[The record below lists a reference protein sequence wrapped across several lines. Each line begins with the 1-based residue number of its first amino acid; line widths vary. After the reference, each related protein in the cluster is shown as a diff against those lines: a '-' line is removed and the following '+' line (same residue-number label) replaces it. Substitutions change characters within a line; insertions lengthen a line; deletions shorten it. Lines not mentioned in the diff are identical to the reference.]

1 MGRESCVG
9 VCECERMMEE
19 TIRAGVFT
27 MCHLIASTHSALS
40 HAAGPPPISQV
51 IFVTLVYWKIPLI
64 PFKEVTTVRGGE
76 GQSGRDGVKERDD
89 PFWRRSSQS
98 EQTHFCPLQDAFCFS
113 LARIAGVR
121 LRFHTASWRRGNL
134 DSGSPRRK
142 TDERERRRW
151 TAGRE

>member
-1 MGRESCVG
+1 M
-9 VCECERMMEE
+9 CECERMMEE

-76 GQSGRDGVKERDD
+76 GQSGRDGVTETDD
-89 PFWRRSSQS
+89 AFWRRSSQS
-98 EQTHFCPLQDAFCFS
+98 EQTHFCPLQ
-113 LARIAGVR
+113 AGQDCRRPPESPHSR
-121 LRFHTASWRRGNL
+121 LETGKLPLWESEEENR
-134 DSGSPRRK
+134 
-142 TDERERRRW
+142 
-151 TAGRE
+151 